1 MRNANMIKPGI
12 KSTEFYLYAGA
23 ALVTSLE
30 VLGVDAK
37 ILLAQVYS
45 EEFGD
50 VLKMVREAHSEGGG
64 WQSVVA
70 MWGAVSV
77 YHWFRSKIKLKG

>member
-1 MRNANMIKPGI
+1 MIKPGI

-23 ALVTSLE
+23 ALVTALD

-37 ILLAQVYS
+37 VIMAQMYS
-45 EEFGD
+45 EEFGE
-50 VLKMVREAHSEGGG
+50 VLKMVREAHPSGG

-70 MWGAVSV
+70 MWGGVSV
-77 YHWFRSKIKLKG
+77 YHWFRSKIKLK